1 MCHVQAGLGAAPGSL
16 KVGCENSRETLLICP
31 RCGCRGEPSSQGTT
45 GLWPCGQRLGR
56 EPWWTEVK
64 VGGGRY
70 CWGAEGAAQVMPPC
84 SSCRRPE
91 AREQWPVDPTNVLKE
106 PVLFGRPSLPLK
118 AQGVCILVAWVPCG
132 GPGPSI
138 ILTALCGRPRKQPR
152 SQVPWSHR
160 PALCCPKQSPS
171 LWRTRLSVPRACP
184 GLPSDFS
191 FQLPLPLAGAFLPPA
206 GSRAVG
212 GATGPR
218 P

>member
-1 MCHVQAGLGAAPGSL
+1 MKIQGRPCSSAPDVDAEGSQAPREPQGFGHAGRGWGGSL
-16 KVGCENSRETLLICP
+16 GGPKSRL
-31 RCGCRGEPSSQGTT
+31 
-45 GLWPCGQRLGR
+45 
-56 EPWWTEVK
+56 
-64 VGGGRY
+64 GGGRY

-91 AREQWPVDPTNVLKE
+91 AREQRPVDPTNVLKE

-184 GLPSDFS
+184 GLPSNFS
-191 FQLPLPLAGAFLPPA
+191 FQLPLPLAGAFLSPA